1 MMTIILQI
9 SNIGVSYQNRN
20 FSLIDGQT
28 VVSYL
33 IGRLK
38 RDSECKVI
46 ITTSNRLEDDVF
58 EQIADQEQVEIFRG
72 NYEDVLERICGA
84 VKRDG
89 CKNFIRVFANYPL
102 IDLEQMKELYREHID
117 GNFDYSYNEH
127 QQGVLWGTGCE
138 VFSADFIQRLDQ
150 EKLDLVQRETIS
162 FYVRQNAAIFK
173 VNKKCVCDKR
183 PGYKLYLETEKD
195 LEVIQELVDNLQE
208 INDKSISEYMAS
220 HKILSKYNLDAPAK
234 EVGIEKLFL
243 HPAKIQSLLKQQEYD
258 MSYPISV
265 EMTLTNTCNLNCVYC
280 SDNELRTRQ
289 GRNAELSIDAIK
301 RLFDDLA
308 ANGTSGVVLEGGGEP
323 SLYTKFE
330 QVVSYAKEK
339 GLALGIITNGTV
351 RLKDELLRS
360 FEWIR
365 VSLDASTAEE
375 YLELKGVDCFERVL
389 SNIAHYAQHC
399 QTVGIGYVVTNK
411 NISQIESLVMRLR
424 EIGAAY
430 IQLRPVVDC
439 EELYPKGVDLSF
451 LKFYQNS
458 HFGVLVDGMK
468 ENAQPGNGGL
478 PCVTNSITSIISGD
492 GSVYLC
498 GRLNIYDWLKPIGN
512 INEKSFHEI
521 WNGNERL
528 KQLEMVHDGEFCRHN
543 CPQCRVSKFNQLL
556 ERLENTKSKNFI

>member
-1 MMTIILQI
+1 MTIILQV

-20 FSLIDGQT
+20 FSLINGQT

-38 RDSECKVI
+38 RDLECKVI
-46 ITTSNRLEDDVF
+46 ITTSDRLEDDIF
-58 EQIADQEQVEIFRG
+58 ERIAVREQVEIFRG
-72 NYEDVLERICGA
+72 NFEDVLERICGA
-84 VKRDG
+84 VRHDG
-89 CKNFIRVFANYPL
+89 CENFIRVFANYPL
-102 IDLEQMKELYREHID
+102 IDLQHMKELYREHIE

-127 QQGVLWGTGCE
+127 QQGVLWGIGCE
-138 VFSADFIQRLDQ
+138 IFSTDFIQRLDQ

-162 FYVRQNAAIFK
+162 FYVRQNAATFK
-173 VNKKCVCDKR
+173 INKKCVCDKR

-195 LEVIQELVDNLQE
+195 LEVIQELVENLQE
-208 INDKSISEYMAS
+208 INDKNISDYLAS
-220 HKILSKYNLDAPAK
+220 HKILSKYNLDAPSK

-243 HPAKIQSLLKQQEYD
+243 HPAKIQNLLNQQAYD
-258 MSYPISV
+258 ISYPISV

-289 GRNAELSIDAIK
+289 GRNAELSLDVIK

-351 RLKDELLRS
+351 RLEDKLLRA

-389 SNIAHYAQHC
+389 SNIAHYAQYC

-439 EELYPKGVDLSF
+439 EELYPRGVDLSF

-458 HFGVLVDGMK
+458 HFGVIVDGMK

-478 PCVTNSITSIISGD
+478 SCIANSITSIISGD

-512 INEKSFHEI
+512 INEKIFHEI

-543 CPQCRVSKFNQLL
+543 CPQCRISKFNQLL

>member
-1 MMTIILQI
+1 MTIILQV

-20 FSLIDGQT
+20 FGLINGQT

-38 RDSECKVI
+38 RDLECKVI
-46 ITTSNRLEDDVF
+46 ITTSDRLEDDIF
-58 EQIADQEQVEIFRG
+58 ERIAVREQVEIFRG
-72 NYEDVLERICGA
+72 NFEDVLERICGA
-84 VKRDG
+84 VRHDG
-89 CKNFIRVFANYPL
+89 CENFIRVFANYPL
-102 IDLEQMKELYREHID
+102 IDLQHMKELYREHIE

-127 QQGVLWGTGCE
+127 QQGVLWGIGCE
-138 VFSADFIQRLDQ
+138 IFSTDFIQRLDQ

-162 FYVRQNAAIFK
+162 FYVRQNAATFK
-173 VNKKCVCDKR
+173 INKKCVCDKR

-195 LEVIQELVDNLQE
+195 LEVIQELVENLQE
-208 INDKSISEYMAS
+208 INDKNISDYLAS
-220 HKILSKYNLDAPAK
+220 HKILSKYNLDAPSK

-243 HPAKIQSLLKQQEYD
+243 HPAKIQNLLNQQAYD
-258 MSYPISV
+258 ISYPISV

-289 GRNAELSIDAIK
+289 GRNAELSLDVIK

-351 RLKDELLRS
+351 RLEDKLLRA

-389 SNIAHYAQHC
+389 SNIAHYAQYC

-439 EELYPKGVDLSF
+439 EELYPRGVDLSF

-458 HFGVLVDGMK
+458 HFGVIVDGMK

-478 PCVTNSITSIISGD
+478 SCIANSITSIISGD

-512 INEKSFHEI
+512 INEKIFHEI

-543 CPQCRVSKFNQLL
+543 CPQCRISKFNQLL

>member
-1 MMTIILQI
+1 MTIILQVT
-9 SNIGVSYQNRN
+9 NIGVSYQNRN
-20 FSLIDGQT
+20 FSQINGQPVVTYLID
-28 VVSYL
+28 
-33 IGRLK
+33 RLK
-38 RDSECKVI
+38 SDAECEII
-46 ITTSNRLEDDVF
+46 ITTSDQTEDDVF
-58 EQIADQEQVEIFRG
+58 EQIADQEQVGIFRG
-72 NYEDVLERICGA
+72 NYKNVLERICGA
-84 VKRDG
+84 VQQAGCRD
-89 CKNFIRVFANYPL
+89 FVRIFANYPL
-102 IDLEQMKELYREHID
+102 IDLVQMRELYQEHID
-117 GNFDYSYNEH
+117 GRFDYSYNEH

-138 VFSADFIQRLDQ
+138 VFSTDFIQRLNR
-150 EKLDLVQRETIS
+150 ENLNSMQRETIS
-162 FYVRQNAAIFK
+162 FYVRQNAATFRI
-173 VNKKCVCDKR
+173 NKKCVCDKR

-195 LEVIQELVDNLQE
+195 LEVIQELADNLRE
-208 INDKSISEYMAS
+208 INDESISEYMAA
-220 HKILSKYNLDAPAK
+220 HKVLSKYNLDAPAK

-243 HPAKIQSLLKQQEYD
+243 HPAKIQSLLNRQGYD

-265 EMTLTNTCNLNCVYC
+265 EMTLTNTCNLKCVYC

-289 GRNAELSIDAIK
+289 GRTAELDLDVIQ
-301 RLFDDLA
+301 RLFDDLS

-330 QVVSYAKEK
+330 QVVSYAREK
-339 GLALGIITNGTV
+339 GLALGLITNGTV
-351 RLKDELLRS
+351 RLQDELLKA

-375 YLELKGVDCFERVL
+375 YLELKGVDCFEKVL
-389 SNIAHYAQHC
+389 SNIAHYAQYC

-430 IQLRPVVDC
+430 VQLRPVVDC

-458 HFGVLVDGMK
+458 SFGVIVDGMK
-468 ENAQPGNGGL
+468 ENAHPGNGGL
-478 PCVTNSITSIISGD
+478 SCITNSITSIISGD

-512 INEKSFHEI
+512 INEQTFHEI
-521 WNGNERL
+521 WIGSERL
-528 KQLEMVHDGEFCRHN
+528 KQLEMVHDGEFCKQN

>member
-1 MMTIILQI
+1 MTIILQVT
-9 SNIGVSYQNRN
+9 NIGVSYQNRN
-20 FSLIDGQT
+20 FSQINGQPVVTYLID
-28 VVSYL
+28 
-33 IGRLK
+33 RLK
-38 RDSECKVI
+38 SGSECKII
-46 ITTSNRLEDDVF
+46 ITTSDQAEDNVF
-58 EQIADQEQVEIFRG
+58 EQIAVKEQVEIFRG
-72 NYEDVLERICGA
+72 NYKNVLERICGA
-84 VKRDG
+84 VQQDG
-89 CKNFIRVFANYPL
+89 CRDFVRIFANYPL
-102 IDLEQMKELYREHID
+102 VDLEQMRDLYQEHTN
-117 GNFDYSYNEH
+117 GGFDYSYNEH

-138 VFSADFIQRLDQ
+138 VFSTDFIQRLNK
-150 EKLDLVQRETIS
+150 EKLNLMQRETIS
-162 FYVRQNAAIFK
+162 FYVRQNAATFR

-195 LEVIQELVDNLQE
+195 LEVIQELADNLRE
-208 INDKSISEYMAS
+208 INDESISEYMAA
-220 HKILSKYNLDAPAK
+220 HKVLSKYNLDAPAK

-243 HPAKIQSLLKQQEYD
+243 HPAKIQSLLKRQSYD

-265 EMTLTNTCNLNCVYC
+265 EMTLTNACNLKCVYC

-289 GRNAELSIDAIK
+289 GRTAELDLDVIK
-301 RLFDDLA
+301 RLFDDLS

-323 SLYTKFE
+323 SLYTKFG

-339 GLALGIITNGTV
+339 GLALGLITNGTV
-351 RLKDELLRS
+351 RLQDELLKS

-375 YLELKGVDCFERVL
+375 YMELKGVDCFESVL
-389 SNIAHYAQHC
+389 SNIAHYAQYC

-424 EIGAAY
+424 EIGTAY
-430 IQLRPVVDC
+430 VQLRPVVDS
-439 EELYPKGVDLSF
+439 EELYPEGVDLSF

-458 HFGVLVDGMK
+458 QFGVIVDGMK

-478 PCVTNSITSIISGD
+478 SCVTNSITSIISGD

-498 GRLNIYDWLKPIGN
+498 GRLNIYDWLEPIGN
-512 INEKSFHEI
+512 INEQSFHDI
-521 WNGNERL
+521 WYGIERL
-528 KQLEMVHDGEFCRHN
+528 KQLEMVHDGEFCRQN

>member
-1 MMTIILQI
+1 MTIILQV

-20 FSLIDGQT
+20 FSLINGQT

-38 RDSECKVI
+38 RDLECKVI
-46 ITTSNRLEDDVF
+46 ITTSDRLEDDIF
-58 EQIADQEQVEIFRG
+58 ERIAVREQVEIFRG
-72 NYEDVLERICGA
+72 NFEDVLERICGA
-84 VKRDG
+84 VRHDG
-89 CKNFIRVFANYPL
+89 CENFIRVFANYPL
-102 IDLEQMKELYREHID
+102 IDLPHMKELYREHIE

-127 QQGVLWGTGCE
+127 QQGVLWGIGCE
-138 VFSADFIQRLDQ
+138 IFSTDFIQRLDQ

-162 FYVRQNAAIFK
+162 FYVRQNAATFK
-173 VNKKCVCDKR
+173 INKKCVCDKR

-195 LEVIQELVDNLQE
+195 LEVIQELVENLQE
-208 INDKSISEYMAS
+208 INDKNISDYLAS
-220 HKILSKYNLDAPAK
+220 HKILSKYNLDAPSK

-243 HPAKIQSLLKQQEYD
+243 HPAKIQNLLNQQAYD
-258 MSYPISV
+258 ISYPISV

-289 GRNAELSIDAIK
+289 GRNAELSLDVIK

-351 RLKDELLRS
+351 RLEDKLLRA

-389 SNIAHYAQHC
+389 SNIAHYAQYC

-439 EELYPKGVDLSF
+439 EELYPRGVDLSF

-458 HFGVLVDGMK
+458 HFGVIVDGMK

-478 PCVTNSITSIISGD
+478 SCIANSITSIISGD

-512 INEKSFHEI
+512 INEKIFHEI

-543 CPQCRVSKFNQLL
+543 CPQCRISKFNQLL